1 MELLSLRELISS
13 LWLQEVI
20 NIMGNSISDFKI
32 GDKVT
37 SEFDGITRELIIQ
50 YGNSS
55 GDTNPIHMR
64 DEVAERVGLKGV
76 IAHGLLSFGFIVKLL
91 GELVKDTGKIV
102 KTFGEMRGQV
112 RPGDKL
118 MTELTVKSIDGNVV
132 SYDILQKTITKVK
145 IENEEGKLV
154 ESFEAEEKGWI
165 SEKDINLNLVKTREI
180 GGQGILTYRERPCI
194 LGSASIQLNS

>member
-76 IAHGLLSFGFIVKLL
+76 IAHGLLSFGFIVKKPVNL
-91 GELVKDTGKIV
+91 
-102 KTFGEMRGQV
+102 
-112 RPGDKL
+112 PGC
-118 MTELTVKSIDGNVV
+118 
-132 SYDILQKTITKVK
+132 
-145 IENEEGKLV
+145 
-154 ESFEAEEKGWI
+154 F
-165 SEKDINLNLVKTREI
+165 
-180 GGQGILTYRERPCI
+180 
-194 LGSASIQLNS
+194 